1 MKKILLL
8 LCFIII
14 GFSAKAGFDN
24 TAQIEVD
31 VEAENS
37 VVAKDKAMIEA
48 GRKGFLEVAAHLTD
62 EQNVETLNKMS
73 DDEIAK
79 FVQSVG
85 VANEKAGGT
94 KYKALLTV
102 EINTDLLKDYMAE
115 NDMINVK
122 ASDLLVIP
130 VYKPGYGEG
139 LELWERSND
148 WRKNWLSKGLI
159 KFGSMQV
166 RTLDSRF
173 EQINDLTAENA
184 LYINSDLFNQISQIN
199 GSDGIYVAYAETL
212 PNNDLKVTIKNER
225 AKTEDSFT
233 VLYNENDNIF
243 DKAIEKSVMFIS
255 NLERSA
261 KRQSGKD
268 ESGVLSAVYTY
279 QDMKEWIET
288 SKVMLDLKNI
298 KSIETKSIGGGK
310 VNFDLH
316 YTGSTDELWNSLI
329 ELGLSHENKGNYVI
343 IR

>member
-1 MKKILLL
+1 MKKIFLI
-8 LCFIII
+8 LCFWILS
-14 GFSAKAGFDN
+14 FSAYAKAEN

-31 VEAENS
+31 MEAENS
-37 VVAKDKAMIEA
+37 VAAKDKAMIEA
-48 GRKGFLEVAAHLTD
+48 QRKGFLEVASRLTN
-62 EQNVETLNKMS
+62 EQNVENLNKLN
-73 DDEIAK
+73 DNEIAK

-102 EINTDLLKDYMAE
+102 EINEDLLKDYMAE
-115 NDMINVK
+115 NEMIDLK
-122 ASDLLVIP
+122 ASELLVIP
-130 VYKPGYGEG
+130 VYKPNYGAG
-139 LELWERSND
+139 LELWERSNE

-159 KFGSMQV
+159 KFGVLQV

-173 EQINDLTAENA
+173 EQIDDLTADNA
-184 LYINSDLFNQISQIN
+184 IYMSSALFERISQVN

-212 PNNDLKVTIKNER
+212 PNYDLKVTIKNER

-233 VLYNENDNIF
+233 VLYDETENIF

-261 KRQSGKD
+261 KKQKGA
-268 ESGVLSAVYTY
+268 EEGGVLSAVYTY

-288 SKVMLDLKNI
+288 SKAMAEMKNI
-298 KSIETKSIGGGK
+298 KSIDTKSMGGGK

-316 YTGSTDELWNSLI
+316 YSGSVDELWHSLI
-329 ELGLSHENKGNYVI
+329 ELGLSHENKGNYII